1 MGCQLLASNVQQDLD
16 LTNVRPKTS
25 CCLFLFL
32 MQLYDFFFDFF
43 FFLVIWNTYTKKE
56 ENRPARLG
64 LQRYEITFPV

>member
-32 MQLYDFFFDFF
+32 IRLYD
-43 FFLVIWNTYTKKE
+43 LKKIVF
-56 ENRPARLG
+56 
-64 LQRYEITFPV
+64 RYMEHIYKERRKSPCQTGVAAI

>member
-32 MQLYDFFFDFF
+32 IRLYDLKKM
-43 FFLVIWNTYTKKE
+43 FLDIWNTYTKKE